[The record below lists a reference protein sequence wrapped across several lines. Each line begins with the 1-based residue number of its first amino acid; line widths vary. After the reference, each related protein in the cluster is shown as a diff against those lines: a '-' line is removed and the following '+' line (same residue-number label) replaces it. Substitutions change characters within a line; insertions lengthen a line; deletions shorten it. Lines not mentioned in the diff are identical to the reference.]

1 MHFAIDPVMP
11 SGNWGPM
18 PADGVAQ
25 GGMSDRVRRA
35 HTHHHYFVLI
45 TLRPGTK
52 AADRAARQL
61 QRSGNDAGTMGQ

>member
-25 GGMSDRVRRA
+25 GGMSDRARRA

-45 TLRPGTK
+45 TVRPGTK
-52 AADRAARQL
+52 ATDRAARQL
-61 QRSGNDAGTMGQ
+61 KGSVNDAEKMEQ